1 MQNIR
6 NRIERLENRALEG
19 AALDLTLLTDE
30 ELDARIAEAGT
41 GTLWDM
47 TLLTDAELMNLRGCY
62 TDAGELMPARV
73 TPEIEAALRRVQR

>member
-1 MQNIR
+1 MQIIR

-19 AALDLTLLTDE
+19 AALDLTLLTDQ

-47 TLLTDAELMNLRGCY
+47 TLLTDAELLALEACF
-62 TDAGELMPARV
+62 TDAGELMPERV
-73 TPEIEAALRRVQR
+73 TPEVEAALRRVER